1 MPTGN
6 SSAACD
12 AVSATTLGTPPEP
25 STFDGTFESGTDGAA
40 LTPAWTLS
48 GTPVRA
54 EYDSA
59 RAKNGR
65 SRAGSPVRPPPV
77 SPASRSPHP

>member
-1 MPTGN
+1 MRCRPPR
-6 SSAACD
+6 SS
-12 AVSATTLGTPPEP
+12 TPPEP

-59 RAKNGR
+59 RAKNGIL
-65 SRAGSPVRPPPV
+65 SGWIAGPAAAGVAGV
-77 SPASRSPHP
+77 SAPHP